1 MAIGKTERAFMSPIR
16 ATSAKLI
23 FGAFEVPQSLRA
35 LVRAREAG
43 LIVLAALIG
52 LIAGLVV
59 AAMGFGVAAMHT
71 ILFGVPWGER
81 LSALTHIE
89 PNAALLVPTLGG
101 ALFGFALWIL
111 VRVRPGREIDPIEAN
126 ALHGGR
132 MSFRG
137 SLIVALQTVWSSGV
151 GASVGLEAGYT
162 QMASGVASWIG
173 QAFHLRRRDLR
184 VLVGC
189 GAAGA
194 IAGAFGAPLAGAFY
208 AFELV
213 IASYSVAN
221 LAPVGVAALVGYLV
235 ATAFGQD
242 PLGIGSLYV
251 SHVRNVDLAT
261 SIAVG
266 VLAAG
271 VGITLMRGVAIS
283 ESLLNWLRIR
293 PVLRPMLGGIL
304 VGVMALV
311 TPEVLSSGHGAIHIS
326 STYARPLSTIALLF
340 VLKSLASIVS
350 LGTGFRG
357 GLFFASLLIGALG
370 GRLFADIVNMIWPA
384 AGLDA
389 HIYAIIG
396 MGALSVSVIGGPLT
410 MTFIALETTGDF
422 WLTTT
427 VLIAIIFAAQVTRE
441 TFGYSFATWRFHLR
455 GEGIRSAADVG
466 WIRELT
472 VRRMMRTD
480 VKTVPMHT
488 TISRFRLVYP
498 LGSTANVVAVD
509 EDKRYAGIV
518 LVAEAHAPELEEST
532 TIRDILH
539 FKDTA
544 LFPTMTIKEA
554 VIMFDH
560 AEAEA
565 LAVVESP
572 EKREVVGLL
581 TEAYALRRYSG
592 ELEQRRQEILGE

>member
-1 MAIGKTERAFMSPIR
+1 MLNPAKTGQRGRTGFSHIEIPHA
-16 ATSAKLI
+16 
-23 FGAFEVPQSLRA
+23 LRA
-35 LVRAREAG
+35 MVRAREAG
-43 LIVLAALIG
+43 LIALAALIG
-52 LIAGLVV
+52 VMSGLVV

-71 ILFGVPWGER
+71 ILFAVHWGDR
-81 LSALTHIE
+81 LSALSEIE
-89 PNAALLVPTLGG
+89 PTLALVVPTLGG
-101 ALFGFALWIL
+101 VAFGLSLWVL
-111 VRVRPGREIDPIEAN
+111 VRVRPGREVDPIEAN

-132 MSFRG
+132 MSLRG

-162 QMASGVASWIG
+162 QLASGLASWIG
-173 QAFHLRRRDLR
+173 QAFRLRRRDLR

-235 ATAFGQD
+235 ATALGQD

-251 SHVRNVDLAT
+251 SHVRGFDLAT
-261 SIAVG
+261 SILVG

-271 VGITLMRGVAIS
+271 VGITLMRGVALC
-283 ESLLNWLRIR
+283 ESLLNWGRIR
-293 PVLRPMLGGIL
+293 PVLRPTLGGIL
-304 VGVMALV
+304 VGLMAIV
-311 TPEVLSSGHGAIHIS
+311 TPEVLSSGHGAIHVS
-326 STYARPLSTIALLF
+326 SMYARPLSVVALLF

-370 GRLFADIVNMIWPA
+370 GRMFADIANMMWPA
-384 AGLDA
+384 GALDP
-389 HIYAIIG
+389 HVYAIIG
-396 MGALSVSVIGGPLT
+396 MGALSVAVIGGPLT

-422 WLTTT
+422 WLTTS

-472 VRRMMRTD
+472 VRRMMRAD
-480 VKTVPMHT
+480 VKTVPAHT

-498 LGSTANVVAVD
+498 LGSTGQVVAID
-509 EDKRYAGIV
+509 EDKRYAGVV
-518 LVAEAHAPELEEST
+518 LVAEAHAPELDEA
-532 TIRDILH
+532 IPVRAIMH

-544 LFPTMTIKEA
+544 LFPTMTVKEA

-572 EKREVVGLL
+572 DKREVVGLL
-581 TEAYALRRYSG
+581 TEAYALRRYST

>member
-1 MAIGKTERAFMSPIR
+1 MLNSAQPGER
-16 ATSAKLI
+16 TSGFLRSI
-23 FGAFEVPQSLRA
+23 EIPQAVRA

-43 LIVLAALIG
+43 LIALAALIG
-52 LIAGLVV
+52 VIAGLVV
-59 AAMGFGVAAMHT
+59 ALMGFTVALIHRSLYGVPLDQRLSGQTHIDAWAAIAMPT
-71 ILFGVPWGER
+71 IGGILFG
-81 LSALTHIE
+81 
-89 PNAALLVPTLGG
+89 
-101 ALFGFALWIL
+101 FGLWVL
-111 VRVRPGREIDPIEAN
+111 VRVRPGREVDPIEAN

-162 QMASGVASWIG
+162 QFASGIASWIG
-173 QAFHLRRRDLR
+173 QAFRLRRRDLR

-189 GAAGA
+189 GTAGA

-213 IASYSVAN
+213 IASYSVAY
-221 LAPVGVAALVGYLV
+221 LAPVGIAALTGYLV
-235 ATAFGQD
+235 ASALGQP
-242 PLGIGSLYV
+242 PLGIGGMYV
-251 SHVRNVDLAT
+251 SHVRTIDLAT
-261 SIAVG
+261 SMLVG
-266 VLAAG
+266 VLAAI
-271 VGITLMRGVAIS
+271 VGITLMRSVALC
-283 ESLLNWLRIR
+283 EELLNRVRIR
-293 PVLRPMLGGIL
+293 PIFRPTLGGLI
-304 VGVMALV
+304 VGGLAII

-326 STYARPLSTIALLF
+326 SMYERSLSAIALLF
-340 VLKSLASIVS
+340 VLKSAASIVS

-370 GRLFADIVNMIWPA
+370 GRMFADAVNIMWPA
-384 AGLDA
+384 AALEP
-389 HIYAIIG
+389 HIYAIVG
-396 MGALSVSVIGGPLT
+396 MGALSVAVIGGPLT

-422 WLTTT
+422 WLTTA
-427 VLIAIIFAAQVTRE
+427 VLIAIIIAAQVTRE

-480 VKTVPMHT
+480 VKVVPLHT

-498 LGSTANVVAVD
+498 LGSVSHVAVVD
-509 EDKRYAGIV
+509 EEKRYAGIISV
-518 LVAEAHAPELEEST
+518 SEAHAPDLSESKQV
-532 TIRDILH
+532 RDVMA

-565 LAVVESP
+565 LVVVDSP
-572 EKREVVGLL
+572 DKRDVVGLL
-581 TEAYALRRYSG
+581 TESYALRRYSS